1 MTGSTISIIVLTIA
15 IALFAAIIAF
25 IISSILSANKIA
37 TDNRMDH
44 LKKTEGAV
52 DDIALVKNE
61 SRRSK
66 REKTR
71 KERERKNGL
80 FEKLG
85 NALYKQLQSADI
97 KMRPEEFLIIW
108 VLVVVLPG
116 PIIAPLVPT
125 MKFLPPLLVV
135 AGLVAPYI
143 VIKMKQKNRVKQFD
157 VQLSDAL
164 MIACSSLKSGLSFTQ
179 AMEAIATDMPAPIST
194 EFRLVL
200 NEMNMGISMDEAL
213 ERLNQRIK
221 SQYLPLMVSAVLIQK
236 QTGGNLSSILET
248 IADAIKQK
256 MKLKQELKASTASGR
271 STGLMVGSMPVVLLV
286 LFYLVNREFIMPL
299 FTDPKGKY
307 FLIAAAVLEA
317 LCAIAVKKI
326 TNVKM

>member
-135 AGLVAPYI
+135 AGIVAP
-143 VIKMKQKNRVKQFD
+143 
-157 VQLSDAL
+157 
-164 MIACSSLKSGLSFTQ
+164 
-179 AMEAIATDMPAPIST
+179 
-194 EFRLVL
+194 
-200 NEMNMGISMDEAL
+200 
-213 ERLNQRIK
+213 
-221 SQYLPLMVSAVLIQK
+221 
-236 QTGGNLSSILET
+236 
-248 IADAIKQK
+248 
-256 MKLKQELKASTASGR
+256 
-271 STGLMVGSMPVVLLV
+271 
-286 LFYLVNREFIMPL
+286 
-299 FTDPKGKY
+299 
-307 FLIAAAVLEA
+307 
-317 LCAIAVKKI
+317 
-326 TNVKM
+326 